1 MRTLTP
7 LPEPSHAA
15 LEHSQAVKRLIQAE
29 IAAAGGWISFE
40 RYMRLAL
47 YAPGMG
53 YYSAGAEKFGQ
64 AGDFVTA
71 PEISSLFGRTLARQ
85 AAQVLGLINEEADI
99 LEFGAGTAKLTLDL
113 LLELERL
120 GNLPAHYFI
129 LEVSA
134 ELRQRQRRMLEEHAA
149 HLLPRVLWLE
159 RLPAEFNGLIL
170 ANEVLDAMPVHLVA
184 WRDDNLFERGII
196 CDDNEFQ
203 WRERPLEEGELFAA
217 ARELNP
223 LIEER
228 SEGAGYISEI
238 NLSAQYFIHG
248 LADILQKGAI
258 LLIDYGFGRREYYHP
273 QRSRGT
279 LMCHYRHFAHDDPFY
294 LPGLQDI
301 TAHVDFSA
309 IADMAAKDGLTLL
322 GYNTQAHFL
331 INCGIT
337 GILARIPAENAGEYL
352 PLANQLQKLV
362 SPAEMGELFKA
373 IAFGRNISGPLAG
386 FASGDKSRLL

>member
-15 LEHSQAVKRLIQAE
+15 LEHSQALKRLIQAE

-85 AAQVLGLINEEADI
+85 AAEVLGLINEEADI

-337 GILARIPAENAGEYL
+337 GILARIPAENTGEYL

-373 IAFGRNISGPLAG
+373 IAFGRNISGTLAG
-386 FASGDKSRLL
+386 FASGDKNRLL

>member
-15 LEHSQAVKRLIQAE
+15 LEHSQALKRLIQAE

-223 LIEER
+223 LIGER

-337 GILARIPAENAGEYL
+337 GILARIPAENTGEYL

>member
-29 IAAAGGWISFE
+29 IAAEGGWISFE

>member
-15 LEHSQAVKRLIQAE
+15 LEHSQALKRLIQAE

-99 LEFGAGTAKLTLDL
+99 LEFGAGTAKLVLDL

-223 LIEER
+223 LIGER

-337 GILARIPAENAGEYL
+337 GILARIPAENTGEYL

>member
-15 LEHSQAVKRLIQAE
+15 LEHSQALKRLIQAE

-337 GILARIPAENAGEYL
+337 GILARIPAENTGEYL

>member
-15 LEHSQAVKRLIQAE
+15 LEHSQALKRLIQAE

-159 RLPAEFNGLIL
+159 RLPAKFNGLIL
-170 ANEVLDAMPVHLVA
+170 ANEVLDAMPVQLVA

-337 GILARIPAENAGEYL
+337 GILARIPAENTGEYL